1 MTGREPATAAVAQSP
16 EQIAAALRLAR
27 EDGRALR
34 VFTAPWMAAAYGVRG
49 LDRGGNGAGE
59 VVLDCGADAGTALAA
74 LRAGWR
80 RIAFSGHAG
89 AGRKLRA
96 IAERAGAR
104 LVAPPDPPDLVL
116 RFGDDAR
123 ARLAALWTGTCKGG
137 QDE

>member
-1 MTGREPATAAVAQSP
+1 MTGRAPATAVAQSP

-49 LDRGGNGAGE
+49 LDGGGDGAGE
-59 VVLDCGADAGTALAA
+59 VVLDCGADAATALAA

-80 RIAFSGHAG
+80 RIAFSGDAG

-96 IAERAGAR
+96 IAGRAGAQ

-116 RFGDDAR
+116 RYGDDAR
-123 ARLAALWTGTCKGG
+123 ARLAALWTGTGEGG